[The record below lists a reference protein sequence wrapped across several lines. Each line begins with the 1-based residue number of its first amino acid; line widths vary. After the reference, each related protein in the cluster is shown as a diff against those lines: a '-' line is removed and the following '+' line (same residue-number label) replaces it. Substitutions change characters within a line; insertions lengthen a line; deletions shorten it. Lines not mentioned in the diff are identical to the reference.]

1 MSSVVIP
8 PSFSYCYYAEQ
19 KNRGPAKSSILTLET
34 GIMER
39 GWDPE
44 VKKYLKKIL
53 QTISFGLLW
62 LMTGVTAGIYF
73 ELGDTSSKP
82 VIGTILFY
90 AGMVISLLLLIRYLY
105 NTWKKD

>member
-1 MSSVVIP
+1 
-8 PSFSYCYYAEQ
+8 
-19 KNRGPAKSSILTLET
+19 
-34 GIMER
+34 MER

-62 LMTGVTAGIYF
+62 LMTGVTAGIYL

-90 AGMVISLLLLIRYLY
+90 ASMAISLLLLIRYLY